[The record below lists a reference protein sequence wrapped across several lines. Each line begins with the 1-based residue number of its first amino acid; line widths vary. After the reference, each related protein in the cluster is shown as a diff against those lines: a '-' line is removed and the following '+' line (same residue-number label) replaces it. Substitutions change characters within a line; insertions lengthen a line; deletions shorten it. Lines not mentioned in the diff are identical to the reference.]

1 MEWLRTTLISWLQGI
16 QQTALERYGVD
27 PIVWLI
33 IATAAS
39 PVFYYSIYRL
49 VKALARKQ
57 GNQIMLWSTVFLAT
71 TVAPYIYVLL
81 FGRNLPWWIYAAMA
95 LLIGQGV
102 YSLVRKLLAKPK
114 EPPAERSKEPTGEQ
128 PPKQAGG

>member
-1 MEWLRTTLISWLQGI
+1 MEWLRTTVISWMQGI
-16 QQTALERYGVD
+16 QQSAVERYGVD
-27 PIVWLI
+27 PLVWLI

-49 VKALARKQ
+49 VRALARRR
-57 GNQIMLWSTVFLAT
+57 GNEIMLWSAVFLAA

-95 LLIGQGV
+95 LLVGQGV
-102 YSLVRKLLAKPK
+102 FSLVRKLAGKPK
-114 EPPAERSKEPTGEQ
+114 EPPSQ
-128 PPKQAGG
+128 PPPTQQGT